1 MSEARESD
9 NLVTQAMNELQG
21 MRGVNQTLRAPQ
33 QESPPLTDEDMIEQF
48 RRDTGYIINSNGEVI
63 GQDPNWKQPGV
74 PTLPPPAAA
83 PAPEP
88 KEEEV
93 TPLFGLMRKRGIQ
106 IDLQRGTLTIDG
118 SKHTLDEREV
128 AQLARFAIEVR
139 ARELSKDLAFLQK
152 SFGVTDLIKEEQAK
166 KPTSKKK
173 GTPDG
178 QGGEATEAQG
188 AQAPVD
194 GLGEGGEA

>member
-1 MSEARESD
+1 
-9 NLVTQAMNELQG
+9 MNELQG

-33 QESPPLTDEDMIEQF
+33 QESPPLTEDQIIEQF
-48 RRDTGYIINSNGEVI
+48 RRDTGHIINSNGEVI
-63 GQDPNWKQPGV
+63 GVDPNWRPPGSPEV
-74 PTLPPPAAA
+74 PGGYVAPA

-88 KEEEV
+88 KEEEEV
-93 TPLFGLMRKRGIQ
+93 SPLFSLMRKRGIQ

-166 KPTSKKK
+166 TTSRKK
-173 GTPDG
+173 GKAADG
-178 QGGEATEAQG
+178 QGGEATEETG
-188 AQAPVD
+188 ATPPVD
-194 GLGEGGEA
+194 GLGESGAA